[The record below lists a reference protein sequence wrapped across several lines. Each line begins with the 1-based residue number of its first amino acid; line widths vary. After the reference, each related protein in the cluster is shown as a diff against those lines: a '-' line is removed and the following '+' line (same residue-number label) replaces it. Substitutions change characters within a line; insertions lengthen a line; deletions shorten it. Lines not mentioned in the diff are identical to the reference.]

1 MKRTLT
7 AFGAAAAAAA
17 ALACQTTA
25 SSGPLLL
32 VVSPILDSTFVGDS
46 LPARTVQLVDASG
59 QAHQPASVTWSISP
73 ASVATIDP
81 VTGVIH
87 GVGKGAALVFATVS
101 GATSAALVVVSR
113 PLDVTLL
120 MDTVYLMPNDTFTLP
135 IAVQQKAAGART
147 VAFDASGAAGV
158 YRLDDPSTG
167 HITAL
172 APGGPVPY
180 SVHVQAGSDS
190 VADTGAV
197 VVLTLTDTT
206 GTGGD
211 KGGRF
216 FSTVIGTAIRH
227 EGGPA
232 LALNYAR
239 RNGRLA
245 FRLSDSVTSGGVLAR
260 RTLITLPDSVIGPG
274 TFAIDTISPQQ
285 AATTVAQLDPI
296 CQPHFSWAL
305 WRDSSTT
312 PAITAYSHS
321 SSGDSVAGQLV
332 VTQYAPAAAGGGAIV
347 SGRYLFTVRRTDLY
361 GDPLGTLTVRG
372 TFVAPL
378 VTRATTCQG

>member
-1 MKRTLT
+1 MRRTLT
-7 AFGAAAAAAA
+7 ALGVAAA
-17 ALACQTTA
+17 ALACQTTP

-32 VVSPILDSTFVGDS
+32 VVSPILDSMFVGDS
-46 LPARTVQLVDASG
+46 LPPRTVQLVDASG
-59 QAHQPASVTWSISP
+59 QPHQPASVTWSTSP

-120 MDTVYLMPNDTFTLP
+120 MDTVYLMPNDTITLP
-135 IAVQQKAAGART
+135 VAVQQKAAGART
-147 VAFDASGAAGV
+147 VTFDASGAGGV

-167 HITAL
+167 KITAL
-172 APGGPVPY
+172 ATGGPVPY
-180 SVHVQAGSDS
+180 SVHIQAGSDA

-239 RNGRLA
+239 LNSRLA
-245 FRLSDSVTSGGVLAR
+245 FRLSDSVTTGGVLGR
-260 RTLITLPDSVIGPG
+260 RTLITLPDSVIAPG

-296 CQPHFSWAL
+296 CQPRFSWAV
-305 WRDSSTT
+305 WRDSSAA

-332 VTQYAPAAAGGGAIV
+332 ITQYAPAAAGGGAIV
-347 SGRYLFTVRRTDLY
+347 SGRYVFTARRTDLY

-378 VTRATTCQG
+378 VTRVNTCQG